1 MGIFGKKKEKEDIQQ
16 IKEAIEDIKL
26 PTELPTSPK
35 ELPRDQETREIPV
48 PQKPETREE
57 RPSFAPLFIKIDR
70 YKHILSSINYL
81 KNAIGTLQNS
91 FGVLNE
97 LEELRSESLNVI
109 KDSLQKIEKKL
120 QTLDSEFLRPRGY
133 HEEMEEVEEAGSLSS
148 TIEDLKG
155 QIEQLK
161 SELQN
166 VA

>member
-16 IKEAIEDIKL
+16 IKEAIEEIRL
-26 PTELPTSPK
+26 PTELLTSP
-35 ELPRDQETREIPV
+35 RETQKTKEIPV
-48 PQKPETREE
+48 QPKPETREE